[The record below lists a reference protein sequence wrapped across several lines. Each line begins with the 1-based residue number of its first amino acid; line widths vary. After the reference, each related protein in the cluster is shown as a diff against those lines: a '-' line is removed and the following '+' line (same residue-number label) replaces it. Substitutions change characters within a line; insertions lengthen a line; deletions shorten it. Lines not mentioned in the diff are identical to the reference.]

1 MPARKKAQTKKT
13 PAKKTEKSQMAIK
26 FLFWKIIITFFFLLN
41 FLALFSQNPYDMVL
55 LNGGAMGQIQNWI
68 GLVGALSAKYWLLT
82 FGLSSY
88 LIVLFFL
95 FISVQSFRENP
106 YYKRRGFGLCTISL
120 IIGLSMLFAMW
131 PEVFVGMTDS
141 LGIGRRGAASS
152 ALSGGV
158 IGQFLACPSS
168 ITISAG
174 MVRRY
179 IGTVGC
185 CILALAFTV
194 SGTVFMWQIETL
206 HSIKKIFSVF
216 KVFSIFKVFSKI
228 PKFAKIEIKREPQPE
243 KKTFDRDSFNTAVM
257 KVRDIEK
264 SRKKIEE
271 RRMQQLEEDRETTAN
286 DQDLFDA
293 PPPVQLKKKNK
304 TVKGAATSLIPK
316 NTEGSK
322 TIRQPRKNSTYRLP
336 PLKLLNDVVEVKG
349 DNTGIIKMA
358 RETLQDTLNS
368 FGVNAKVTDAVTG
381 PRVTRL
387 EVVPAPG
394 VRVQRISSL
403 ESNIKLDLKA
413 ESIRI
418 LAPIPGK
425 DAVGIE
431 IPNMSSSLVSF
442 KGLINSKQWNRTSS
456 ELPIILG
463 KNVAGEPEITDL
475 SRAPHLLIAGATGS
489 GKSVCVNTLIMSL
502 IYKYSPEE
510 LRMIMVDPKVVEF
523 EMYKNLPHLITPI
536 VNEPKKVPLALRWAI
551 NEMERRYRVL
561 AKARV
566 KNLLGYNTRD
576 ITKQVFDAEGNPLP
590 EKLPYIVI
598 IIDELAD
605 IMMAAKADVETSI
618 ARIAQKARA
627 VGIHLVLATQRPSV
641 QIITGVIKANLPT
654 RIAFRV
660 TSVTDSRVI
669 LDHKG
674 AEALLGRGDMLFI
687 PPGSAKLERIQGAM
701 LDDSEIEDVVE
712 YCATQAEQSFDH
724 SVISGPEVSSSAK
737 AGTEFN
743 YGDGDAGSGSSMDE
757 NLIKQ
762 SVEIIKRERK
772 ASTSYLQRRLKIGY
786 NRAAEIIDILED
798 RGVIGPQIGSAR
810 REILVD
816 SDS

>member
-1 MPARKKAQTKKT
+1 MTARKKT
-13 PAKKTEKSQMAIK
+13 PAKRRTTTKTEKPQSTAK
-26 FLFWKIIITFFFLLN
+26 SLFWKIIFTFILILT
-41 FLALFSQNPYDMVL
+41 FLALLSQNSYDMAL
-55 LNGGAMGQIQNWI
+55 LNGGITGQIQNWI
-68 GLVGALSAKYWLLT
+68 GLAGALLSKYLLLM

-95 FISVQSFRENP
+95 FISIQSFRSNP
-106 YYKRRGFGLCTISL
+106 YYKRRGFILCSISFVLGLT
-120 IIGLSMLFAMW
+120 MLFAMW
-131 PEVFVGMTDS
+131 PETFVNITDK
-141 LGIGRRGAASS
+141 LGIGRLGNPSS

-158 IGQFLACPSS
+158 LGQFLASPPS
-168 ITISAG
+168 ITLPSG
-174 MVRRY
+174 MIRRY

-185 CILALAFTV
+185 CILALAFV
-194 SGTVFMWQIETL
+194 ISGSVFLWQLETL
-206 HSIKKIFSVF
+206 NSIKKFFSL
-216 KVFSIFKVFSKI
+216 FSFFSKI
-228 PKFAKIEIKREPQPE
+228 PKIELKREPKKE
-243 KKTFDRDSFNTAVM
+243 KKAFDNEGFNTAVM
-257 KVRDIEK
+257 RVKDIEE

-271 RRMQQLEEDRETTAN
+271 RRKLQLLEEQNILEKSK
-286 DQDLFDA
+286 DLFDEV
-293 PPPVQLKKKNK
+293 PPVQLSKNKKKTENISERK
-304 TVKGAATSLIPK
+304 TVEPKSKSKPVLPK
-316 NTEGSK
+316 N
-322 TIRQPRKNSTYRLP
+322 NSSYRLP
-336 PLKLLNDVVEVKG
+336 PIKLLNDVVEKKSNSADTVAIAK
-349 DNTGIIKMA
+349 D
-358 RETLQDTLNS
+358 TLQDTLKS
-368 FGVNAKVTDAVTG
+368 FGVNAQVTDAVTG

-394 VRVQRISSL
+394 VRVQRISAL
-403 ESNIKLDLKA
+403 EANIKLDLKA

-442 KGLINSKQWNRTSS
+442 KGLINSRQWNRSTS

-463 KNVAGEPEITDL
+463 KNVAGEPLITDL
-475 SRAPHLLIAGATGS
+475 ARAPHLLIAGATGS

-502 IYKYSPEE
+502 LYKYSPED

-551 NEMERRYRVL
+551 YEMEKRYRIL

-576 ITKQVFDAEGNPLP
+576 ITKQLFDAEGNPLP
-590 EKLPYIVI
+590 NKMPYIVI

-701 LDDSEIEDVVE
+701 LDDPEIENVVE
-712 YCATQAEQSFDH
+712 FCAAQLDQNFD
-724 SVISGPEVSSSAK
+724 STVTSGNSDTTSSSPGAE
-737 AGTEFN
+737 TESN
-743 YGDGDAGSGSSMDE
+743 YGDGSVDSESSMDE
-757 NLIKQ
+757 SLIKQ
-762 SVEIIKRERK
+762 SIDIIRRERK

-786 NRAAEIIDILED
+786 NRAAEIMDILED

-810 REILVD
+810 REILID
-816 SDS
+816 PEE